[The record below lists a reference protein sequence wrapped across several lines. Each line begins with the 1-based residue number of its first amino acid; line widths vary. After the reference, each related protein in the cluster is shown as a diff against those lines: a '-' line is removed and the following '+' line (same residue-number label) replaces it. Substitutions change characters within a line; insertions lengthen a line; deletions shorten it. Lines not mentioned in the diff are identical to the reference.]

1 MVKKITNVLIF
12 VFIFA
17 LYVISFLMIFE
28 SFKQRKLEKL
38 EAIALDNF
46 DKSVKIEKV
55 TVDDIEESTTS
66 NNGLDYNGYT
76 LLGKINVPKVGF
88 YSVII
93 KDNTYRAMDLG
104 VVLSYGEFLNE
115 PGGFI
120 ISGHNF
126 RGGANFM
133 YRIKDL
139 EAGDKIYITDSSG
152 RELEYT
158 IYEKIRN
165 YGPEDTSIYK
175 KYDGYHVTLVTCENG
190 GQARI
195 VIKASAN

>member
-66 NNGLDYNGYT
+66 NYGLDYNGYT